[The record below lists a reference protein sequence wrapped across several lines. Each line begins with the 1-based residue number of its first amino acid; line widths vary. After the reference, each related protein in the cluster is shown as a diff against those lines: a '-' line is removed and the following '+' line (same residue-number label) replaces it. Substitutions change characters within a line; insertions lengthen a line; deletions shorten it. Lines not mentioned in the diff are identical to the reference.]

1 MKKMLL
7 PLAIV
12 VLLGS
17 SCEKES
23 LRPEENN
30 LPGVTTEQIQA
41 SPKELQEV
49 RMNEAGLSR
58 NASIVFTPEK
68 NKPAPGLQEVDW
80 KVSYL
85 GEVNLQDM
93 DEAHSQLIEYIVD
106 LQDFLEDYPAEKFY
120 FLGVHKEFITKLQ
133 LALVLK
139 QNLET
144 GIQKLNNAELEKAR
158 YQMLQKAFEDMDRE
172 LEERGMTFK
181 QTEDSIE
188 PVVTIGNSKKKA
200 KRLARALKQYI
211 TDGEELLAEANSEYS
226 LLEAGKIEVAAV
238 VLEKIN
244 EELNN

>member
-1 MKKMLL
+1 MLL
-7 PLAIV
+7 PLAI
-12 VLLGS
+12 LAFLS
-17 SCEKES
+17 SACEKES

-49 RMNEAGLSR
+49 RMNETGLSR
-58 NASIVFTPEK
+58 NASIIFTPEK

-80 KVSYL
+80 KVSYK
-85 GEVNLQDM
+85 GKVNLQDM
-93 DEAHSQLIEYIVD
+93 DEAHSLLVDYIID

-120 FLGVHKEFITKLQ
+120 FLGIHKEFITKLQ
-133 LALVLK
+133 LALILK

-144 GIQKLNNAELEKAR
+144 GIQKLNNAKIEQAR
-158 YQMLQKAFEDMDRE
+158 YQMLSKVFEDMDRE

-181 QTEDSIE
+181 ITEDSIE
-188 PVVTIGNSKKKA
+188 PVVSIGNSKKKA

-211 TDGEELLAEANSEYS
+211 TDGEELLVEANSEYS